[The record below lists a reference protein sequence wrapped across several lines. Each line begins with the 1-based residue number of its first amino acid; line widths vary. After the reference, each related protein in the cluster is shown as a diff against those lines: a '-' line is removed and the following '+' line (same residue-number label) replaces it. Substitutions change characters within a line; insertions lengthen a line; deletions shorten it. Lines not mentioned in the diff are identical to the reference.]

1 MSLNLPRLNLVLML
15 LGALLLPGNGCKALK
30 RGATVSFMQ
39 GVKLDIRQMDNMDRV
54 FAELTRAI
62 ESVAWLERGPCGH
75 LPDYRYSRCYH
86 YDEAKHSHHD
96 LNADLVPALRAG
108 GVAVE
113 NFEVGDGDTRT
124 YAYVEQ
130 YPNLYV
136 TLVDLGSVID
146 VKLSLEGEGY
156 WGQKSGPNGAYALVD
171 LGTAAKDAAWAL
183 LFRAG
188 YRIPDLQRAERAC
201 TRALQP
207 HQYCL
212 ELDMS
217 SREFARV
224 VSDVYFDGPED
235 MFWRLYNARKSFRY
249 AGEFA
254 VRPPGWK
261 KRERPLYAIEY
272 KPGALRESYVIE
284 DNLAYKSM
292 RFAFS
297 YTPHG
302 EGGTLLVS
310 AALR

>member
-1 MSLNLPRLNLVLML
+1 M
-15 LGALLLPGNGCKALK
+15 
-30 RGATVSFMQ
+30 
-39 GVKLDIRQMDNMDRV
+39 KLDIRQMDNMDRV

-86 YDEAKHSHHD
+86 YDESKHSHHD

-124 YAYVEQ
+124 YAYIEQ

-136 TLVDLGSVID
+136 TLVDLGSVVD

-156 WGQKSGPNGAYALVD
+156 WGQKSGPDGAYALVD
-171 LGTAAKDAAWAL
+171 LGTAARDAAWAL

-188 YRIPDLQRAERAC
+188 YRIPDLQRAEQTCA
-201 TRALQP
+201 RALQP

-212 ELDMS
+212 ELGMS
-217 SREFARV
+217 RKGFIELIRRI
-224 VSDVYFDGPED
+224 YFDGPED
-235 MFWRLYNARKSFRY
+235 YFYALLNRGKPFEYRGEKSLSPNAEFFRSR
-249 AGEFA
+249 G
-254 VRPPGWK
+254 RPP
-261 KRERPLYAIEY
+261 LYV
-272 KPGALRESYVIE
+272 LRYEAHPSDEVFVIE
-284 DNLAYKSM
+284 DNLAYKFM
-292 RFAFS
+292 RFTFG

-302 EGGTLLVS
+302 AGGTLLVS
-310 AALR
+310 AAMR

>member
-1 MSLNLPRLNLVLML
+1 
-15 LGALLLPGNGCKALK
+15 
-30 RGATVSFMQ
+30 MQ

-86 YDEAKHSHHD
+86 YDESKHSHHD

-124 YAYVEQ
+124 YAYIEQ

-136 TLVDLGSVID
+136 TLVDLGSVVD

-156 WGQKSGPNGAYALVD
+156 WGQKSGPDGAYALVD
-171 LGTAAKDAAWAL
+171 LGTAARDAAWAL

-188 YRIPDLQRAERAC
+188 YRIPDLQRAEQTCA
-201 TRALQP
+201 RALQP

-212 ELDMS
+212 ELGMS
-217 SREFARV
+217 SREFAAAIAER
-224 VSDVYFDGPED
+224 YFSGPKDE
-235 MFWRLYNARKSFRY
+235 FWKRY
-249 AGEFA
+249 ATGAFTYRGELWA
-254 VRPPGWK
+254 TPPDPNDPPEVRSLPPNYVMSYRQNGSVDT
-261 KRERPLYAIEY
+261 YAIE
-272 KPGALRESYVIE
+272 
-284 DNLAYKSM
+284 DNVAYKSM
-292 RFAFS
+292 RLTFG

-302 EGGTLLVS
+302 AGGTLLVS
-310 AALR
+310 AAMR